1 MRRSSSKFTF
11 TEGFI
16 VVLVDLVDSICSWC
30 RVELEDMQMKH
41 NSAIKQLLREFNTK
55 EASKETEI
63 DSAVKEAIGEDP
75 QTAQTAFWDRNGCL

>member
-1 MRRSSSKFTF
+1 MRRSSSKFTS
-11 TEGFI
+11 TESFFI
-16 VVLVDLVDSICSWC
+16 ILVDRVDRICSWC

-63 DSAVKEAIGEDP
+63 DSAVKEAIGEDLQIP
-75 QTAQTAFWDRNGCL
+75 QTAVWDRSGRL